1 MDAVPLFRNAMF
13 MCFIDLLIGT
23 MESQRKISCWRK
35 HGATKKER
43 REHFIWS
50 YTRTHIHIDFRCMM
64 FNFFEIPSMFICFSD
79 LLIGTMES
87 RNKIDC
93 WRKHGATKKEVRE
106 NFIWSYTRTQI
117 HFDFRC
123 MISIFEIQCSCV
135 SLIS

>member
-1 MDAVPLFRNAMF
+1 MFHLSLNRNNGEPEKNW
-13 MCFIDLLIGT
+13 LL
-23 MESQRKISCWRK
+23 EKAWRD
-35 HGATKKER
+35 KER
-43 REHFIWS
+43 EKGKFHLELHAHTYIHF
-50 YTRTHIHIDFRCMM
+50 DFRCMM
-64 FNFFEIPSMFICFSD
+64 FNFLEMPSMFICFTD

-93 WRKHGATKKEVRE
+93 WRKHGATKEVRK

-123 MISIFEIQCSCV
+123 IISSFEIQCSCV

>member
-1 MDAVPLFRNAMF
+1 MF
-13 MCFIDLLIGT
+13 MCFVYLLTGT
-23 MESQRKISCWRK
+23 MESQRKIGCWRK

-43 REHFIWS
+43 RENFIWN
-50 YTRTHIHIDFRCMM
+50 YTRTHIHFDFRCMM
-64 FNFFEIPSMFICFSD
+64 FKFFEMPSMFMSFSD